1 MNSVQDTLDLR
12 LVQSL
17 GCQYIGPEQDPERGP
32 LKFCGC
38 KDLFPGK
45 SYCLD
50 HVWKIY
56 QKGTNMG
63 NKRKVK
69 AIEKELLEIQ
79 RLEKGEEV
87 LDDEER

>member
-1 MNSVQDTLDLR
+1 MDSVQDTLDRR
-12 LVQSL
+12 LVGSL
-17 GCQYIGPEQDPERGP
+17 GCQYIGPEQDPAKGRLE
-32 LKFCGC
+32 FCGC

-79 RLEKGEEV
+79 RLEKGDEV
-87 LDDEER
+87 LDNED

>member
-1 MNSVQDTLDLR
+1 MDSVQDTLDRR
-12 LVQSL
+12 LVGSL
-17 GCQYIGPEQDPERGP
+17 GCQYIGPEQDPARGR
-32 LKFCGC
+32 LEFCGS

-79 RLEKGEEV
+79 RLEKGDEV
-87 LDDEER
+87 LDNED